1 MCDQIAIRAGCARAR
16 IIFGSVSLT
25 GFPGIPGSILFSAS
39 SFPVSSLISETI
51 LSKEMLR
58 NASGKIPVEADAMQ
72 REIFTQDHDEFRDMV
87 RAFIAKEIT
96 PYHDQWER
104 DGVVSRDVWLAA
116 GRAGLLGIHIDEK
129 YGGGGDPDYRYYV
142 VLNQELA
149 RAGASGPMFQLHN
162 DMIGPYLDRLCTPE
176 QRERWLPG
184 YCSGELVAAIAMT
197 EPGAGSDL
205 QGIRSTA
212 IRDGDHYL
220 LNGQKTF
227 LSNGQLGD
235 IVIVVAR
242 TEPDAG
248 HRGISLLVVE
258 RGMAGFERG
267 RNLEKVGMHAQ
278 DTSELFFSDV
288 RVPARNLLGEEGG
301 GFVAL
306 MQNLPRERVSIG
318 ATALAAAEKVFEEAL
333 AYAKERQAFGRP
345 IGSFQHN
352 RFVLAEMA
360 TELAVARAFTDRAVL
375 QHTDGELSNT
385 DASMVK
391 WWDTELCNRVVD
403 RCLQLYGGYG
413 YMAEYPV
420 ARAFADSRVQ
430 TIFGGTTEIMKEI
443 IGRDLGV

>member
-1 MCDQIAIRAGCARAR
+1 MDR
-16 IIFGSVSLT
+16 
-25 GFPGIPGSILFSAS
+25 
-39 SFPVSSLISETI
+39 
-51 LSKEMLR
+51 
-58 NASGKIPVEADAMQ
+58 D
-72 REIFTQDHDEFRDMV
+72 IFTPEHDAFREMV
-87 RAFIAKEIT
+87 REFIAREVT
-96 PYHDQWER
+96 PYHAQWER
-104 DGVVSRDVWLAA
+104 DGMVSRDVWLAA
-116 GRAGLLGIHIDEK
+116 GRAGLLGIDVDEK
-129 YGGGGDPDYRYYV
+129 YGGGGNPDYRFY
-142 VLNQELA
+142 LILDEELA
-149 RAGASGPMFQLHN
+149 RAGATGPGFAVHN
-162 DMIGPYLDRLCTPE
+162 DINGQYFLRLCTPE
-176 QRERWLPG
+176 QRDRWLPG
-184 YCSGELVAAIAMT
+184 YCSGELITAIAMS

-205 QGIRSTA
+205 QGIRTTA
-212 IRDGDHYL
+212 VRVEGDGEGGTGRRAGGGSYV

-227 LSNGQLGD
+227 ISNGQLAD
-235 IVIVVAR
+235 LVIVVAR
-242 TEPDAG
+242 TDTGAG

-318 ATALAAAEKVFEEAL
+318 ATALAAAEKVFGEAL